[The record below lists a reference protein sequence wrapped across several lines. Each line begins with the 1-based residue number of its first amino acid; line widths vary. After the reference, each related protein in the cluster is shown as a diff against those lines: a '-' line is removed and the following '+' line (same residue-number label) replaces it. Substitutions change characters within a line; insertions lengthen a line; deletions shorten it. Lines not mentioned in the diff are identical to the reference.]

1 MNIALAMLLSI
12 IGLLIGFFSWGRYV
26 ARKAGVDPN
35 IPTPAV
41 RINDGVDYVPT
52 KPIVLLG
59 HHYASIAAAG
69 PIVGPILALIYGFVP
84 AWLWLLL
91 GVIFIGA
98 VHDFSALFVS
108 VRENGRSIAHI
119 ARKTLGNT
127 GFAFFLSFAIL
138 LIMLVNAAFLQLTAI
153 ALTSYYPI
161 SKLGLPPDQTLLKTA
176 IINGEIQGKIGGIA
190 STSVIIIT
198 LLAPIVGYLLYKKHI
213 KTYFASA
220 IALSIALSSVI
231 IGFKYPVI
239 LEPKLWMVIILIY
252 SFISSWIPV
261 WMVLQPRDFT
271 NVHFLYI
278 GLAGLVLG
286 IIGSGLVGVKIQAPA
301 FNINSE
307 SLEALG
313 FVWPFLFVT
322 IACGAVSG
330 AHSLIATGTTSKQLS
345 NEKYAHLIGYGAMLL
360 ESLLGIS
367 VLLVILGAFDFEH
380 YKELVWP
387 MENGYVKQ
395 GNAPLAFAVSVGK
408 TLNNSLGIPIAYG
421 TIFGILMLEGF
432 LITTIDTLF
441 RLMRYFFE
449 ELWTVLFV
457 RKPKILES
465 RIFNSILGILLTALL
480 AFSNGYQKIWP
491 IFGSANQLLAA
502 LTLIAVTAWFT
513 QKSIKAYF
521 AAIPAGFM
529 ILTTITSL
537 SILLK
542 RYIESRNLT
551 LTITDILL
559 LILAI
564 GVVILTFKYFF
575 KLRAELASVKEKEK
589 SPIEAKS

>member
-1 MNIALAMLLSI
+1 VNLALAMFLSV
-12 IGLLIGFFSWGRYV
+12 IGLLLGFLTWGKYV
-26 ARKAGVDPN
+26 AHKVGVNPE

-52 KPIVLLG
+52 KPLVLLG

-69 PIVGPILALIYGFVP
+69 PIVGPTLALIYGFVP
-84 AWLWLLL
+84 VWLWLLL

-161 SKLGLPPDQTLLKTA
+161 SKLGLPPDQTLLKTE
-176 IINGEIQGKIGGIA
+176 IINGEVYGKIGGIA

-198 LLAPIVGYLLYKKHI
+198 VFAPFIGYLLYKKHI
-213 KTYFASA
+213 KTYIASI
-220 IALSIALSSVI
+220 IALVIALFSVI
-231 IGFKYPVI
+231 IGFRYPVT
-239 LEPKLWMVIILIY
+239 LDPKLWMVVILIY
-252 SFISSWIPV
+252 SFVASWIPV
-261 WMVLQPRDFT
+261 WIILQPRDFI

-278 GLAGLVLG
+278 GLFSLVLG
-286 IIGSGLVGVKIQAPA
+286 IIGSGFAGVKIQMPA

-307 SLEALG
+307 SIEALG
-313 FVWPFLFVT
+313 TVWPFLFVT

-330 AHSLIATGTTSKQLS
+330 AHALIATGTTSKQLA
-345 NEKYAHLIGYGAMLL
+345 NEKHAHLIGYGAMLL
-360 ESLLGIS
+360 ESLLGLS
-367 VLLVILGAFDFEH
+367 VALAILGAVDFEH
-380 YKELVWP
+380 YKEIVWP
-387 MENGYVKQ
+387 MQGGHLRQ

-408 TLNNSLGIPIAYG
+408 TLNTGLGIPISYG

-432 LITTIDTLF
+432 LVTTIDTLF

-449 ELWTVLFV
+449 ELWNVLFV
-457 RKPKILES
+457 KKPAILNS
-465 RIFNSILGILLTALL
+465 RVFNSILGIALTALL
-480 AFSNGYQKIWP
+480 AFTNGYQKIWP

-502 LTLIAVTAWFT
+502 LTLVAVTAWFA
-513 QKSIKAYF
+513 QRSVKAYF

-529 ILTTITSL
+529 ILTTIASL

-542 RYIESRNLT
+542 RYIESKNLT

-559 LILAI
+559 LFLAI
-564 GVVILTFKYFF
+564 GVVLLTFKYFF
-575 KLRAELASVKEKEK
+575 KLRHELEREKVAEPVK
-589 SPIEAKS
+589 

>member
-1 MNIALAMLLSI
+1 
-12 IGLLIGFFSWGRYV
+12 WGRYV
-26 ARKAGVDPN
+26 ARKAGVNPE

-41 RINDGVDYVPT
+41 RINDGVDYVPA

-69 PIVGPILALIYGFVP
+69 PIVGPTLALIYGFVP
-84 AWLWLLL
+84 VWLWLLI

-119 ARKTLGNT
+119 ARKTLGNA
-127 GFAFFLSFAIL
+127 GFAFFLSFTIL
-138 LIMLVNAAFLQLTAI
+138 LIMLVNSAFLQLTAI

-161 SKLGLPPDQTLLKTA
+161 SKLGLPPDQTLLKTT
-176 IINGEIQGKIGGIA
+176 IINGEVHGKIGGIA

-198 LLAPIVGYLLYKKHI
+198 LLAPLVGYLLYRKHV
-213 KTYFASA
+213 KTYIASILA
-220 IALSIALSSVI
+220 LGIALFSVL
-231 IGFKYPVI
+231 IGFEYPI
-239 LEPKLWMVIILIY
+239 TLDPKLWMVIILFY
-252 SFISSWIPV
+252 SFFASWIPV
-261 WMVLQPRDFT
+261 WIILQPRDFT

-278 GLAGLVLG
+278 GLFSLVLG
-286 IIGSGLVGVKIQAPA
+286 IIGSGFAGVKIQAPA
-301 FNINSE
+301 FNINYE
-307 SLEALG
+307 SMEAIG
-313 FVWPFLFVT
+313 FIWPFLFVT

-330 AHSLIATGTTSKQLS
+330 AHSLIATGTTSKQIA
-345 NEKYAHLIGYGAMLL
+345 NEKHTHLIGYGAMLL
-360 ESLLGIS
+360 ESLLGLT
-367 VLLVILGAFDFEH
+367 VAFTMLGALDFEH

-387 MENGYVKQ
+387 MQDGHLKQ

-408 TLNNSLGIPIAYG
+408 VLNTGIGLPISYG

-449 ELWTVLFV
+449 ELWNVLFKK
-457 RKPKILES
+457 KPAILNS
-465 RIFNSILGILLTALL
+465 RVFNSILGIALTALL
-480 AFSNGYQKIWP
+480 AFTNGYQKIWP

-502 LTLIAVTAWFT
+502 LTLVAVTAWFAH
-513 QKSIKAYF
+513 KSIKAYF

-537 SILLK
+537 FILLK
-542 RYIESRNLT
+542 RYIESKNLT
-551 LTITDILL
+551 LVITDVLL
-559 LILAI
+559 LSLAI
-564 GVVILTFKYFF
+564 GVVVLTFKYFF
-575 KLRAELASVKEKEK
+575 KLREELTKEKIPEPVK
-589 SPIEAKS
+589 

>member
-1 MNIALAMLLSI
+1 MNIAVAMLLSI
-12 IGLLIGFFSWGRYV
+12 AGLTIGFFTWGKYV
-26 ARKAGVDPN
+26 ARKSGINPN
-35 IPTPAV
+35 LPTPAV

-52 KPIVLLG
+52 KPIILLG

-69 PIVGPILALIYGFVP
+69 PIIGPILALIYGFVP
-84 AWLWLLL
+84 AWLWLML
-91 GVIFIGA
+91 GVIFVGA

-119 ARKTLGNT
+119 AKKTLGNT
-127 GFAFFLSFAIL
+127 GFALFLSFAIL

-153 ALTSYYPI
+153 ALTSTYPI
-161 SKLGLPPDQTLLKTA
+161 SKLGLPPDQTLLKTT
-176 IINGEIQGKIGGIA
+176 IVKGELYGKIGGIA

-198 LLAPIVGYLLYKKHI
+198 IFAPLVGYLLYKKHI
-213 KTYFASA
+213 KTYIASL
-220 IALSIALSSVI
+220 IALSIVLISVM
-231 IGFKYPVI
+231 IGLEFPVSLNPQI
-239 LEPKLWMVIILIY
+239 WMVIILVY
-252 SFISSWIPV
+252 SFIASWIPV
-261 WMVLQPRDFT
+261 WIILQPRDFA

-278 GLAGLVLG
+278 GLAMMVLG
-286 IIGSGLVGVKIQAPA
+286 LIGSGFAGIKIQAPA
-301 FNINSE
+301 FNINLLSM
-307 SLEALG
+307 EALG
-313 FVWPFLFVT
+313 PIWPFLFVT

-367 VLLVILGAFDFEH
+367 VLLVMLSAVDFEH

-387 MENGYVKQ
+387 VENGHLKQ

-408 TLNNSLGIPIAYG
+408 TLNNGLGIPIYFG

-449 ELWTVLFV
+449 ELWNVLFV
-457 RKPKILES
+457 KKPAILES
-465 RIFNSILGILLTALL
+465 RMFNAILGIILTAILS
-480 AFSNGYQKIWP
+480 FTNGYQKIWP

-502 LTLIAVTAWFT
+502 LTLVAVTAWFA

-529 ILTTITSL
+529 ILTTMASL

-559 LILAI
+559 LTLAS
-564 GVVILTFKYFF
+564 GVIVLTFKYFF
-575 KLRAELASVKEKEK
+575 KLRAELSKQKIVE
-589 SPIEAKS
+589 PIK

>member
-1 MNIALAMLLSI
+1 MNIAVAMLLSI
-12 IGLLIGFFSWGRYV
+12 AGLTIGFFTWGKYV
-26 ARKAGVDPN
+26 ARKSGVNPN
-35 IPTPAV
+35 LPTPAV

-69 PIVGPILALIYGFVP
+69 PIIGPILALIYGFVP
-84 AWLWLLL
+84 AWLWLML
-91 GVIFIGA
+91 GVIFVGA

-119 ARKTLGNT
+119 AKKTLGNT
-127 GFAFFLSFAIL
+127 GFALFLSFAIL

-153 ALTSYYPI
+153 ALTSTYPI
-161 SKLGLPPDQTLLKTA
+161 SKLGLPPDQTLLKTT
-176 IINGEIQGKIGGIA
+176 IVKGELYGKIGGIA

-198 LLAPIVGYLLYKKHI
+198 IFAPLVGYLLYKKHI
-213 KTYFASA
+213 KTYIASL
-220 IALSIALSSVI
+220 IALSIVLISVM
-231 IGFKYPVI
+231 IGLEFPVSLNPQI
-239 LEPKLWMVIILIY
+239 WMVIILVY
-252 SFISSWIPV
+252 SFIASWIPV
-261 WMVLQPRDFT
+261 WIILQPRDFA

-278 GLAGLVLG
+278 GLAMMVLG
-286 IIGSGLVGVKIQAPA
+286 LIGSGFAGIKIQAPA
-301 FNINSE
+301 FNINLLSM
-307 SLEALG
+307 EALG
-313 FVWPFLFVT
+313 PIWPFLFVT

-367 VLLVILGAFDFEH
+367 VLLVMLSAVDFEH

-387 MENGYVKQ
+387 VENGHLKQ

-408 TLNNSLGIPIAYG
+408 TLNNGLGIPIYFG

-449 ELWTVLFV
+449 ELWNVLFV
-457 RKPKILES
+457 KKPAILES
-465 RIFNSILGILLTALL
+465 RMFNAILGIILTAILS
-480 AFSNGYQKIWP
+480 FTNGYQKIWP

-502 LTLIAVTAWFT
+502 LALVAVTAWFA

-529 ILTTITSL
+529 ILTTMASL

-559 LILAI
+559 LSLAS
-564 GVVILTFKYFF
+564 GVIVLTFKYFF
-575 KLRAELASVKEKEK
+575 KLRAELSKQKIVE
-589 SPIEAKS
+589 PIK

>member
-1 MNIALAMLLSI
+1 MNIAVAMLLSI
-12 IGLLIGFFSWGRYV
+12 AGLTIGFFTWGKYV
-26 ARKAGVDPN
+26 ARKSGVNPN
-35 IPTPAV
+35 LPTPAV

-69 PIVGPILALIYGFVP
+69 PIIGPILALIYGFVP
-84 AWLWLLL
+84 AWLWLML
-91 GVIFIGA
+91 GVIFVGA

-119 ARKTLGNT
+119 AKKTLGNT
-127 GFAFFLSFAIL
+127 GFALFLSFAIL

-153 ALTSYYPI
+153 ALTSTYPI
-161 SKLGLPPDQTLLKTA
+161 SKLGLPPDQTLLKTT
-176 IINGEIQGKIGGIA
+176 IVKGELYGKIGGIA

-198 LLAPIVGYLLYKKHI
+198 IFAPLVGYLLYKKHI
-213 KTYFASA
+213 KTYIASL
-220 IALSIALSSVI
+220 IALSIVLISVM
-231 IGFKYPVI
+231 IGLEFPVSLNPQI
-239 LEPKLWMVIILIY
+239 WMVIILVY
-252 SFISSWIPV
+252 SFIASWIPV
-261 WMVLQPRDFT
+261 WIVLQPRDFT

-278 GLAGLVLG
+278 GLAMMVLG
-286 IIGSGLVGVKIQAPA
+286 LIGSGFAGIKIQAPA
-301 FNINSE
+301 FNINSL
-307 SLEALG
+307 SMEALG
-313 FVWPFLFVT
+313 PIWPFLFVT

-367 VLLVILGAFDFEH
+367 VLLVMLSAVDFEH

-387 MENGYVKQ
+387 VENGHLKQ

-408 TLNNSLGIPIAYG
+408 TLNNGLGIPIYFG

-449 ELWTVLFV
+449 ELWNVLFV
-457 RKPKILES
+457 KKPAFLES
-465 RIFNSILGILLTALL
+465 RMFNALLGIILTAILS
-480 AFSNGYQKIWP
+480 FTNGYQKIWP

-502 LTLIAVTAWFT
+502 LTLVAVTAWFA

-529 ILTTITSL
+529 IITTMASL

-559 LILAI
+559 LSLAS
-564 GVVILTFKYFF
+564 GVIVLTFKYFF
-575 KLRAELASVKEKEK
+575 KLRAELSKQKIVE
-589 SPIEAKS
+589 PIK

>member
-1 MNIALAMLLSI
+1 MNIAVAMLLSI
-12 IGLLIGFFSWGRYV
+12 AGLTVGFFTWGKYV
-26 ARKAGVDPN
+26 ARKSGVNPN
-35 IPTPAV
+35 LPTPAV

-69 PIVGPILALIYGFVP
+69 PIIGPILALIYGFVP
-84 AWLWLLL
+84 AWLWLML
-91 GVIFIGA
+91 GVIFVGA

-119 ARKTLGNT
+119 AKKTLGNT
-127 GFAFFLSFAIL
+127 GFALFLSFAIL

-153 ALTSYYPI
+153 ALTSTYPI
-161 SKLGLPPDQTLLKTA
+161 SKLGLPPDQTLLKTTVVK
-176 IINGEIQGKIGGIA
+176 GEIYGKIGGIA

-198 LLAPIVGYLLYKKHI
+198 IFAPLVGYLLYKKHI
-213 KTYFASA
+213 KTYIASL
-220 IALSIALSSVI
+220 IALSIVLISVM
-231 IGFKYPVI
+231 IGLEFPVSLNPQI
-239 LEPKLWMVIILIY
+239 WMVIILVY
-252 SFISSWIPV
+252 SFIASWIPV
-261 WMVLQPRDFT
+261 WIVLQPRDFA

-278 GLAGLVLG
+278 GLAMMVLG
-286 IIGSGLVGVKIQAPA
+286 LIGSGFAGIKIQAPA
-301 FNINSE
+301 FNINSL
-307 SLEALG
+307 SMEALG
-313 FVWPFLFVT
+313 PIWPFLFVT

-367 VLLVILGAFDFEH
+367 VLLVMLSAVDFEH

-387 MENGYVKQ
+387 VENGHLKQ

-408 TLNNSLGIPIAYG
+408 TLNNGLGIPIYFG

-449 ELWTVLFV
+449 ELWNVLFV
-457 RKPKILES
+457 KKPAFLES
-465 RIFNSILGILLTALL
+465 RMFNALLGIILTAILS
-480 AFSNGYQKIWP
+480 FTNGYQKIWP

-502 LTLIAVTAWFT
+502 LTLVAVTAWFA

-529 ILTTITSL
+529 IITTMASL

-559 LILAI
+559 LSLAS
-564 GVVILTFKYFF
+564 GVIVLTFKYFF
-575 KLRAELASVKEKEK
+575 KLRAELSKQKIVE
-589 SPIEAKS
+589 PIK

>member
-1 MNIALAMLLSI
+1 MNIAVAMLLSI
-12 IGLLIGFFSWGRYV
+12 AGLTIGFFTWGKYV
-26 ARKAGVDPN
+26 ARKSGVNPN
-35 IPTPAV
+35 LPTPAV

-52 KPIVLLG
+52 KPIILLG

-69 PIVGPILALIYGFVP
+69 PIIGPILALIYGFVP

-91 GVIFIGA
+91 GVIFVGA

-119 ARKTLGNT
+119 AKKTLGNT
-127 GFAFFLSFAIL
+127 GFALFLSFAIL

-153 ALTSYYPI
+153 ALTSTYPI
-161 SKLGLPPDQTLLKTA
+161 SKLGLPPDQTLLKTT
-176 IINGEIQGKIGGIA
+176 IVKGELYGKIGGIA

-198 LLAPIVGYLLYKKHI
+198 IFAPLVGYLLYKKHI
-213 KTYFASA
+213 KTYIASL
-220 IALSIALSSVI
+220 IALSIVLISVM
-231 IGFKYPVI
+231 IGLEFPVSLNPQI
-239 LEPKLWMVIILIY
+239 WMVIILVY
-252 SFISSWIPV
+252 SFIASWIPV
-261 WMVLQPRDFT
+261 WIILQPRDFT

-278 GLAGLVLG
+278 GLAMMVLG
-286 IIGSGLVGVKIQAPA
+286 LIGSGFAGIKIQAPA
-301 FNINSE
+301 FNINSL
-307 SLEALG
+307 SMEALG
-313 FVWPFLFVT
+313 PIYPFLFVT

-367 VLLVILGAFDFEH
+367 VLLVMLSAVDFEH

-387 MENGYVKQ
+387 VENGHLKQ
-395 GNAPLAFAVSVGK
+395 GKAPLAFAVSVGK
-408 TLNNSLGIPIAYG
+408 TLNNGLGIPIYFG

-449 ELWTVLFV
+449 ELWNVLFV
-457 RKPKILES
+457 KKPAILES
-465 RIFNSILGILLTALL
+465 RMFNAILGIILTAILS
-480 AFSNGYQKIWP
+480 FTNGYEKIWP

-502 LTLIAVTAWFT
+502 LTLVAVTAWFA

-529 ILTTITSL
+529 IITTMASL

-559 LILAI
+559 LSLAS
-564 GVVILTFKYFF
+564 GVIVLTFKYFF
-575 KLRAELASVKEKEK
+575 KLRAELSKQKIVE
-589 SPIEAKS
+589 PIK

>member
-1 MNIALAMLLSI
+1 MNIAVAMLLSI
-12 IGLLIGFFSWGRYV
+12 AGLTIGFFTWGKYV
-26 ARKAGVDPN
+26 ARKSGVNPN
-35 IPTPAV
+35 LPTPAV
-41 RINDGVDYVPT
+41 RINDGVDYVPA

-69 PIVGPILALIYGFVP
+69 PIIGPILALIYGFVP
-84 AWLWLLL
+84 AWLWLML
-91 GVIFIGA
+91 GVIFVGA

-119 ARKTLGNT
+119 AKKTLGNT
-127 GFAFFLSFAIL
+127 GFALFLSFAIL

-153 ALTSYYPI
+153 ALTSTYPI
-161 SKLGLPPDQTLLKTA
+161 SKLGLPPDQTLLKTT
-176 IINGEIQGKIGGIA
+176 IVKGEIYGKIGGIA

-198 LLAPIVGYLLYKKHI
+198 IFAPLVGYLLYKKHI
-213 KTYFASA
+213 KTYIASL
-220 IALSIALSSVI
+220 IALSIVLISVM
-231 IGFKYPVI
+231 IGLEFPVSLNPQI
-239 LEPKLWMVIILIY
+239 WMVIILVY
-252 SFISSWIPV
+252 SFIASWIPV
-261 WMVLQPRDFT
+261 WIILQPRDFA

-278 GLAGLVLG
+278 GLAMMVLG
-286 IIGSGLVGVKIQAPA
+286 LIGSGFAGIKIQAPA
-301 FNINSE
+301 FNINSL
-307 SLEALG
+307 SMEALG
-313 FVWPFLFVT
+313 PIWPFLFVT

-367 VLLVILGAFDFEH
+367 VLLVMLSAVDFEH

-387 MENGYVKQ
+387 VENGHLKQ

-408 TLNNSLGIPIAYG
+408 TLNNGLGIPIYFG

-449 ELWTVLFV
+449 ELWNVLFV
-457 RKPKILES
+457 KKPAFLGS
-465 RIFNSILGILLTALL
+465 RMFNALLGIILTAILS
-480 AFSNGYQKIWP
+480 FTNGYQKIWP

-502 LTLIAVTAWFT
+502 LTLVAVTAWFA

-529 ILTTITSL
+529 IITTMASL

-559 LILAI
+559 LSLAS
-564 GVVILTFKYFF
+564 GVIVLTFKYFF
-575 KLRAELASVKEKEK
+575 KLRAELSKQKIVE
-589 SPIEAKS
+589 PIK

>member
-1 MNIALAMLLSI
+1 MNIAVAMLLSI
-12 IGLLIGFFSWGRYV
+12 AGLTIGFFTWGKYV
-26 ARKAGVDPN
+26 ARKSGVNPN
-35 IPTPAV
+35 LPTPAV

-69 PIVGPILALIYGFVP
+69 PIIGPILALIYGFVP
-84 AWLWLLL
+84 AWLWLML
-91 GVIFIGA
+91 GVIFVGA

-119 ARKTLGNT
+119 AKKTLGNT
-127 GFAFFLSFAIL
+127 GFALFLSFAIL

-153 ALTSYYPI
+153 ALTSTYPI
-161 SKLGLPPDQTLLKTA
+161 SKLGLPPDQTLLKTT
-176 IINGEIQGKIGGIA
+176 IVKGEIYGKIGGIA

-198 LLAPIVGYLLYKKHI
+198 IFAPLVGYLLYKKHI
-213 KTYFASA
+213 KTYIASL
-220 IALSIALSSVI
+220 ISLSIVLISVM
-231 IGFKYPVI
+231 IGLEFPVSLNPQI
-239 LEPKLWMVIILIY
+239 WMVIILVY
-252 SFISSWIPV
+252 SFIASWIPV
-261 WMVLQPRDFT
+261 WIILQPRDFT

-278 GLAGLVLG
+278 GLAMMVLG
-286 IIGSGLVGVKIQAPA
+286 LIGSGFAGIKIQAPA
-301 FNINSE
+301 FNINSL
-307 SLEALG
+307 SMEALG
-313 FVWPFLFVT
+313 PIWPFLFVT

-367 VLLVILGAFDFEH
+367 VLLVMLSAVDFEH

-387 MENGYVKQ
+387 VENGHLKQ

-408 TLNNSLGIPIAYG
+408 TLNNGLGIPIYFG

-449 ELWTVLFV
+449 ELWNVLFV
-457 RKPKILES
+457 KKPAFLES
-465 RIFNSILGILLTALL
+465 RMFNALLGIILTAILS
-480 AFSNGYQKIWP
+480 FTNGYQKIWP

-502 LTLIAVTAWFT
+502 LTLVAVTAWFA

-529 ILTTITSL
+529 IITTMASL

-559 LILAI
+559 LSLAS
-564 GVVILTFKYFF
+564 GVIVLTFKYFF
-575 KLRAELASVKEKEK
+575 KLRAELSKQKIVE
-589 SPIEAKS
+589 PIK

>member
-1 MNIALAMLLSI
+1 MNLALAMLISI
-12 IGLLIGFFSWGRYV
+12 AGLLIGFFTWGRYV
-26 ARKAGVDPN
+26 ARKAGVNPE

-41 RINDGVDYVPT
+41 RINDGVDYIPT
-52 KPIVLLG
+52 KPLVLLG

-69 PIVGPILALIYGFVP
+69 PIVGPTLALIYGFVP

-127 GFAFFLSFAIL
+127 GFAFFLSFSIL
-138 LIMLVNAAFLQLTAI
+138 LIMLVNAAFLHLTAI

-161 SKLGLPPDQTLLKTA
+161 SRLGLTPEQTLLKTE
-176 IINGEIQGKIGGIA
+176 IINGEIYGKIGGIA

-198 LLAPIVGYLLYKKHI
+198 ALAPFVGYLLYKKRI
-213 KTYFASA
+213 KTAIASM
-220 IALSIALSSVI
+220 IALSIVIISVI
-231 IGFKYPVI
+231 IGLEYPVT
-239 LEPKLWMVIILIY
+239 LNPKIWMVVILIY
-252 SFISSWIPV
+252 SFIASWIPV
-261 WMVLQPRDFT
+261 WLILQPRDFT
-271 NVHFLYI
+271 NVHFLYF
-278 GLAGLVLG
+278 GLAGMFLG
-286 IIGSGLVGVKIQAPA
+286 IIGSGFSGVKIQAPA

-307 SLEALG
+307 SMEALG
-313 FVWPFLFVT
+313 LVWPFLFVT

-330 AHSLIATGTTSKQLS
+330 AHALIATGTTSKQLS

-360 ESLLGIS
+360 ESLLGMS
-367 VLLVILGAFDFEH
+367 VLFTILGAVDFQH

-387 MENGYVKQ
+387 MENGHLKQ

-408 TLNNSLGIPIAYG
+408 TLNNGLGIPIAYG

-449 ELWTVLFV
+449 ELWTVLFTS
-457 RKPKILES
+457 KPKILES
-465 RIFNSILGILLTALL
+465 RIFNSLLGILLTAVL
-480 AFSNGYQKIWP
+480 AFTNGYQKIWP

-502 LTLIAVTAWFT
+502 LTLVAVSAWFA
-513 QKSIKAYF
+513 QKSIKAHF
-521 AAIPAGFM
+521 ATIPAVFM

-551 LTITDILL
+551 LTITDLVLL
-559 LILAI
+559 LLAF

-575 KLRAELASVKEKEK
+575 NLRSELVKEKISEPVPK
-589 SPIEAKS
+589 

>member
-1 MNIALAMLLSI
+1 VNLALAMFLSV
-12 IGLLIGFFSWGRYV
+12 IGLLLGFLTWGKYV
-26 ARKAGVDPN
+26 AHKVGVNPE

-52 KPIVLLG
+52 KPLVLLG

-69 PIVGPILALIYGFVP
+69 PIVGPTLALIYGFVP
-84 AWLWLLL
+84 VWLWLLL

-161 SKLGLPPDQTLLKTA
+161 SKLGLPPDQTLLKTE
-176 IINGEIQGKIGGIA
+176 IINGEVYGKIGGIA

-198 LLAPIVGYLLYKKHI
+198 VFAPFIGYLLYKKHI
-213 KTYFASA
+213 KTYIASI
-220 IALSIALSSVI
+220 IALVIALFSVI
-231 IGFKYPVI
+231 IGFRYPVT
-239 LEPKLWMVIILIY
+239 LDPKLWMVVILIY
-252 SFISSWIPV
+252 SFVASWIPV
-261 WMVLQPRDFT
+261 WIILQPRDFI

-278 GLAGLVLG
+278 GLFSLVLG
-286 IIGSGLVGVKIQAPA
+286 IIGSGFAGVKIQMPA

-307 SLEALG
+307 SIEALG
-313 FVWPFLFVT
+313 TVWPFLFVT

-330 AHSLIATGTTSKQLS
+330 AHALIATGTTSKQLA
-345 NEKYAHLIGYGAMLL
+345 NEKHAHLIGYGAMLL
-360 ESLLGIS
+360 ESLLGLS
-367 VLLVILGAFDFEH
+367 VALAILGAVDFEH
-380 YKELVWP
+380 YKEIVWP
-387 MENGYVKQ
+387 MQGGHLRQ

-408 TLNNSLGIPIAYG
+408 TLNTGLGIPISYG

-449 ELWTVLFV
+449 ELWNVLFV
-457 RKPKILES
+457 KKPAILNS
-465 RIFNSILGILLTALL
+465 RVFNSILGIALTALL
-480 AFSNGYQKIWP
+480 AFTNGYQKIWP

-502 LTLIAVTAWFT
+502 LTLVAVTAWFA
-513 QKSIKAYF
+513 QRSVKAYF

-529 ILTTITSL
+529 ILTTIASL

-542 RYIESRNLT
+542 RYIESKNLT

-559 LILAI
+559 LFLAI
-564 GVVILTFKYFF
+564 GVVLLTFKYFF
-575 KLRAELASVKEKEK
+575 KLRHELEREKVAEPVK
-589 SPIEAKS
+589 

>member
-1 MNIALAMLLSI
+1 MNIAVAMLLSI
-12 IGLLIGFFSWGRYV
+12 AGLTIGFFTWGKYV
-26 ARKAGVDPN
+26 ARRSGVNPN
-35 IPTPAV
+35 LPTPAV
-41 RINDGVDYVPT
+41 RINDGVDYVPA

-69 PIVGPILALIYGFVP
+69 PIIGPTLALIYGFIP
-84 AWLWLLL
+84 AWLWLLF

-119 ARKTLGNT
+119 AKKTLGNT
-127 GFAFFLSFAIL
+127 GFALFLSFAIL

-153 ALTSYYPI
+153 ALTSTYPI
-161 SKLGLPPDQTLLKTA
+161 SKLGLPPDQTLLKTT
-176 IINGEIQGKIGGIA
+176 IVKGEIYGKIGGIA

-198 LLAPIVGYLLYKKHI
+198 IFAPLVGYLLYKKHI
-213 KTYFASA
+213 KTYIASL
-220 IALSIALSSVI
+220 IALSIVLISVI
-231 IGFKYPVI
+231 IGLKFPVSLNPQI
-239 LEPKLWMVIILIY
+239 WMVIILIY
-252 SFISSWIPV
+252 SFIASWIPV
-261 WMVLQPRDFT
+261 WVILQPRDFT

-278 GLAGLVLG
+278 GLATMVLG
-286 IIGSGLVGVKIQAPA
+286 IIGSGLAGIKIQAPT
-301 FNINSE
+301 FNID
-307 SLEALG
+307 SLSMEALG
-313 FVWPFLFVT
+313 PIWPFLFVT

-330 AHSLIATGTTSKQLS
+330 AHSLIATGTTSKQIS
-345 NEKYAHLIGYGAMLL
+345 NEKYTHLIGYGAMLL
-360 ESLLGIS
+360 ESLLGMS
-367 VLLVILGAFDFEH
+367 VLLVILSAVDFEH

-387 MENGYVKQ
+387 IENGHLKQ

-408 TLNNSLGIPIAYG
+408 TLNNGLGIPIFFG

-449 ELWTVLFV
+449 ELWNVLFV
-457 RKPKILES
+457 KKPAILES
-465 RIFNSILGILLTALL
+465 RMFNALL
-480 AFSNGYQKIWP
+480 AIILTAILSFTNGYQKIWP

-502 LTLIAVTAWFT
+502 LTLVAVTAWFA

-529 ILTTITSL
+529 IITTMASL

-542 RYIESRNLT
+542 KYIESKNLT

-559 LILAI
+559 LSLAS
-564 GVVILTFKYFF
+564 GVIVLTFKYFF
-575 KLRAELASVKEKEK
+575 KLRAELSKQKFVEQMK
-589 SPIEAKS
+589 

>member
-1 MNIALAMLLSI
+1 MNIAVAMLLSI
-12 IGLLIGFFSWGRYV
+12 AGLTIGFFTWGKYV
-26 ARKAGVDPN
+26 ARKSGINPN
-35 IPTPAV
+35 LPTPAV
-41 RINDGVDYVPT
+41 RINDGVDYVPA

-69 PIVGPILALIYGFVP
+69 PIIGPILALIYGFVP
-84 AWLWLLL
+84 AWLWLML

-119 ARKTLGNT
+119 AKKTLGNT
-127 GFAFFLSFAIL
+127 GFALFLSFAIL

-153 ALTSYYPI
+153 ALTSTYPI
-161 SKLGLPPDQTLLKTA
+161 SKLGLPPDQTLLKTT
-176 IINGEIQGKIGGIA
+176 IVKGEIYGKIGGIA

-198 LLAPIVGYLLYKKHI
+198 IFAPLVGYLLYKKHI
-213 KTYFASA
+213 KTYIASL
-220 IALSIALSSVI
+220 IALSIVLISVM
-231 IGFKYPVI
+231 IGLEFPVSLNPQI
-239 LEPKLWMVIILIY
+239 WMVIILVY
-252 SFISSWIPV
+252 SFIASWIPV
-261 WMVLQPRDFT
+261 WIILQPRDFA

-278 GLAGLVLG
+278 GLAMMVVGL
-286 IIGSGLVGVKIQAPA
+286 IGSGFAGIKIQAPA
-301 FNINSE
+301 FNINSL
-307 SLEALG
+307 SMEALG
-313 FVWPFLFVT
+313 PIWPFLFVT

-367 VLLVILGAFDFEH
+367 VLLVMLSAVDFEH

-387 MENGYVKQ
+387 VENGHLKQ

-408 TLNNSLGIPIAYG
+408 TLNNGLGIPIYFG

-449 ELWTVLFV
+449 ELWNVLFV
-457 RKPKILES
+457 KKPAFLGS
-465 RIFNSILGILLTALL
+465 RMFNALLGIILTAILS
-480 AFSNGYQKIWP
+480 FTNGYQKIWP

-502 LTLIAVTAWFT
+502 LTLVAVTAWFA

-529 ILTTITSL
+529 IITTMASL

-559 LILAI
+559 LSLAS
-564 GVVILTFKYFF
+564 GVIVLTFKYFF
-575 KLRAELASVKEKEK
+575 KLRAELSKQKIVE
-589 SPIEAKS
+589 PIK

>member
-1 MNIALAMLLSI
+1 MNIAVAMLLSI
-12 IGLLIGFFSWGRYV
+12 AGLTIGFFTWGKYV
-26 ARKAGVDPN
+26 ARKSGVNPN
-35 IPTPAV
+35 LPTPAV

-69 PIVGPILALIYGFVP
+69 PIIGPILALIYGFVP
-84 AWLWLLL
+84 AWLWLML
-91 GVIFIGA
+91 GVIFVGA

-119 ARKTLGNT
+119 AKKTLGNT
-127 GFAFFLSFAIL
+127 GFALFLSFAIL

-153 ALTSYYPI
+153 ALTSTYPI
-161 SKLGLPPDQTLLKTA
+161 SKLGLPPDQTLLKTT
-176 IINGEIQGKIGGIA
+176 IVKGEIYGKIGGIA

-198 LLAPIVGYLLYKKHI
+198 IFAPLVGYLLYKKHI
-213 KTYFASA
+213 KTYIASL
-220 IALSIALSSVI
+220 ISLSIVLISVM
-231 IGFKYPVI
+231 IGLEFPVSLNPQI
-239 LEPKLWMVIILIY
+239 WMVIILVY
-252 SFISSWIPV
+252 SFIASWIPV
-261 WMVLQPRDFT
+261 WIILQPRDFA

-278 GLAGLVLG
+278 GLAMMVLG
-286 IIGSGLVGVKIQAPA
+286 LIGSGFAGIKIQAPA
-301 FNINSE
+301 FNINSL
-307 SLEALG
+307 SMEALG
-313 FVWPFLFVT
+313 PIWPFLFVT

-367 VLLVILGAFDFEH
+367 VLLVMLSAVDFEH

-387 MENGYVKQ
+387 VENGHLKQ

-408 TLNNSLGIPIAYG
+408 TLNNGLGIPIYFG

-449 ELWTVLFV
+449 ELWNVLFV
-457 RKPKILES
+457 KKPAFLES
-465 RIFNSILGILLTALL
+465 RMFNVLLGIILTAILS
-480 AFSNGYQKIWP
+480 FTNGYQKIWP

-502 LTLIAVTAWFT
+502 LTLVAVTAWFA

-529 ILTTITSL
+529 IITTMASL

-559 LILAI
+559 LSLAS
-564 GVVILTFKYFF
+564 GVIVLTFKYFF
-575 KLRAELASVKEKEK
+575 KLRAELSKQKIVE
-589 SPIEAKS
+589 PIK

>member
-1 MNIALAMLLSI
+1 MNIVIAMLLSI
-12 IGLLIGFFSWGRYV
+12 IGLIVGFLTWGKYV
-26 ARKAGVDPN
+26 ARKSGVDPN

-69 PIVGPILALIYGFVP
+69 PIIGPTLALIYGFIP
-84 AWLWLLL
+84 TWLWLLL

-127 GFAFFLSFAIL
+127 GFALFLSFAIL

-153 ALTSYYPI
+153 ALTSVYPI
-161 SKLGLPPDQTLLKTA
+161 SKLGLAPDQTLLKTT
-176 IINGEIQGKIGGIA
+176 IVKGELHGKIGGIA

-198 LLAPIVGYLLYKKHI
+198 AFAPLVGYLLYKKHI
-213 KTYFASA
+213 KTYIASI
-220 IALSIALSSVI
+220 IAMVIVVFSVI
-231 IGFKYPVI
+231 IGLKFPVS
-239 LEPKLWMVIILIY
+239 LNPQVWMVIILIY
-252 SFISSWIPV
+252 SFIASWIPV
-261 WMVLQPRDFT
+261 WIILQPRDFT

-278 GLAGLVLG
+278 GLAMMILG
-286 IIGSGLVGVKIQAPA
+286 IIGSGFAGVKIQAPA
-301 FNINSE
+301 FNINSL
-307 SLEALG
+307 SMEALG
-313 FVWPFLFVT
+313 PIWPFLFVT

-330 AHSLIATGTTSKQLS
+330 AHSLIATGTTSKQIS
-345 NEKYAHLIGYGAMLL
+345 NEKYTHLIGYGAMLL
-360 ESLLGIS
+360 ESLLGMS
-367 VLLVILGAFDFEH
+367 VLLVILSAVDFEH

-387 MENGYVKQ
+387 IENGHLKQ

-408 TLNNSLGIPIAYG
+408 TLNNGLGIPIYFG

-449 ELWTVLFV
+449 ELWNVLFV
-457 RKPKILES
+457 KKPVILES
-465 RIFNSILGILLTALL
+465 RIFNAILGIILTAILS
-480 AFSNGYQKIWP
+480 FTNGYQKIWP

-502 LTLIAVTAWFT
+502 LTLVAVTAWFA

-529 ILTTITSL
+529 IITTMASL

-559 LILAI
+559 LSLAS
-564 GVVILTFKYFF
+564 GVIVLTFRYFF
-575 KLRAELASVKEKEK
+575 KLRAELSKQKIVE
-589 SPIEAKS
+589 PIK

>member
-1 MNIALAMLLSI
+1 MNIAVAMLLSI
-12 IGLLIGFFSWGRYV
+12 VGLTIGFFTWGKYV
-26 ARKAGVDPN
+26 ARKSGINPN
-35 IPTPAV
+35 LPTPAV

-69 PIVGPILALIYGFVP
+69 PIIGPILALIYGFVP
-84 AWLWLLL
+84 AWLWLML
-91 GVIFIGA
+91 GVIFVGA

-119 ARKTLGNT
+119 AKKTLGNT
-127 GFAFFLSFAIL
+127 GFALFLSFAIL

-153 ALTSYYPI
+153 ALTSTYPI
-161 SKLGLPPDQTLLKTA
+161 SKLGLPPDQTLLKTT
-176 IINGEIQGKIGGIA
+176 IVKGELYGKIGGIA
-190 STSVIIIT
+190 STSVVIIT
-198 LLAPIVGYLLYKKHI
+198 IFAPLVGYLLYKKHI
-213 KTYFASA
+213 KTYIASL
-220 IALSIALSSVI
+220 IALSIVLISVM
-231 IGFKYPVI
+231 IGLKFPVSLNPQI
-239 LEPKLWMVIILIY
+239 WMVIILVY
-252 SFISSWIPV
+252 SFIASWIPV
-261 WMVLQPRDFT
+261 WIILQPRDFA

-278 GLAGLVLG
+278 GLAMMVL
-286 IIGSGLVGVKIQAPA
+286 GLVGSGFAGIKIQAPA
-301 FNINSE
+301 FNINSL
-307 SLEALG
+307 SMEALG
-313 FVWPFLFVT
+313 PIWPFIFVT

-367 VLLVILGAFDFEH
+367 VLLVMLSAVDFEH

-387 MENGYVKQ
+387 VENGHLKQ

-408 TLNNSLGIPIAYG
+408 TLNNGLGIPIYFG

-449 ELWTVLFV
+449 ELWNVLFV
-457 RKPKILES
+457 KKPAFLES
-465 RIFNSILGILLTALL
+465 RMFNVLLGIILTAILS
-480 AFSNGYQKIWP
+480 FTNGYQKIWP

-502 LTLIAVTAWFT
+502 LTLVAVTAWFA

-529 ILTTITSL
+529 IITTMASL

-559 LILAI
+559 LSLAS
-564 GVVILTFKYFF
+564 GVIVLTFKYFF
-575 KLRAELASVKEKEK
+575 KLRAELSKQKIVE
-589 SPIEAKS
+589 PIK

>member
-1 MNIALAMLLSI
+1 MNIAVAMLLSI
-12 IGLLIGFFSWGRYV
+12 AGLTIGFFTWGKYV
-26 ARKAGVDPN
+26 ARKSGVNPN
-35 IPTPAV
+35 LPTPAV

-52 KPIVLLG
+52 KPIILLG

-69 PIVGPILALIYGFVP
+69 PIIGPILALIYGFVP
-84 AWLWLLL
+84 AWLWLML
-91 GVIFIGA
+91 GVIFVGA

-119 ARKTLGNT
+119 AKKTLGNT
-127 GFAFFLSFAIL
+127 GFALFLSFAIL

-153 ALTSYYPI
+153 ALTSTYPI
-161 SKLGLPPDQTLLKTA
+161 SKLGLPPDQTLLKTT
-176 IINGEIQGKIGGIA
+176 IVKGELYGKIGGIA

-198 LLAPIVGYLLYKKHI
+198 IFAPLVGYLLYKKHI
-213 KTYFASA
+213 KTYIASL
-220 IALSIALSSVI
+220 IALSIVLISVM
-231 IGFKYPVI
+231 IGLEFPVSLNPQI
-239 LEPKLWMVIILIY
+239 WMVIILVY
-252 SFISSWIPV
+252 SFIASWIPV
-261 WMVLQPRDFT
+261 WIILQPRDFT

-278 GLAGLVLG
+278 GLAMMVLG
-286 IIGSGLVGVKIQAPA
+286 LIGSGFAGIKIQAPA
-301 FNINSE
+301 FNINSL
-307 SLEALG
+307 SMEALG
-313 FVWPFLFVT
+313 PIWPFLFVT

-367 VLLVILGAFDFEH
+367 VLLVMLSAVDFEH

-387 MENGYVKQ
+387 VENGHLKQ

-408 TLNNSLGIPIAYG
+408 TLNNGLGIPIYFG

-449 ELWTVLFV
+449 ELWNVLFV
-457 RKPKILES
+457 KKPAFLES
-465 RIFNSILGILLTALL
+465 RMFNAILGIILTAILS
-480 AFSNGYQKIWP
+480 FTNGYQKIWP

-502 LTLIAVTAWFT
+502 LALVAVTAWFA

-529 ILTTITSL
+529 ILTTMGFAF
-537 SILLK
+537 
-542 RYIESRNLT
+542 NP
-551 LTITDILL
+551 
-559 LILAI
+559 A
-564 GVVILTFKYFF
+564 
-575 KLRAELASVKEKEK
+575 
-589 SPIEAKS
+589 

>member
-1 MNIALAMLLSI
+1 MNIAVAMLLSI
-12 IGLLIGFFSWGRYV
+12 AGLTIGFFTWGKYV
-26 ARKAGVDPN
+26 ARKSGINPN
-35 IPTPAV
+35 LPTPAV

-52 KPIVLLG
+52 KPIILLG

-69 PIVGPILALIYGFVP
+69 PIIGPILALIYGFVP
-84 AWLWLLL
+84 AWLWLML
-91 GVIFIGA
+91 GVIFVGA

-119 ARKTLGNT
+119 AKKTLGNT
-127 GFAFFLSFAIL
+127 GFALFLSFAIL

-153 ALTSYYPI
+153 ALTSTYPI
-161 SKLGLPPDQTLLKTA
+161 SKLGLPPDQTLLKTT
-176 IINGEIQGKIGGIA
+176 IVKGEIYGKIGGIA

-198 LLAPIVGYLLYKKHI
+198 IFAPLVGYLLYKKHI
-213 KTYFASA
+213 KTYIASL
-220 IALSIALSSVI
+220 IALSIVLISVM
-231 IGFKYPVI
+231 IGLKFPVSLNPQI
-239 LEPKLWMVIILIY
+239 WMVIILVY
-252 SFISSWIPV
+252 SFIASWIPV
-261 WMVLQPRDFT
+261 WIILQPRDFT

-278 GLAGLVLG
+278 GLAMMILGL
-286 IIGSGLVGVKIQAPA
+286 IGSGFAGIKIQAPA
-301 FNINSE
+301 FNINSL
-307 SLEALG
+307 SMEALG
-313 FVWPFLFVT
+313 PIWPFLFVT

-367 VLLVILGAFDFEH
+367 VLLVMLSAVDFEH

-387 MENGYVKQ
+387 VENGHLKQ

-408 TLNNSLGIPIAYG
+408 TLNNGLGIPIYFG

-449 ELWTVLFV
+449 ELWNVLFV
-457 RKPKILES
+457 KKPAILES
-465 RIFNSILGILLTALL
+465 RMFNAILGIILTAILS
-480 AFSNGYQKIWP
+480 FTNGYEKIWP

-502 LTLIAVTAWFT
+502 LTLVAVTAWFA

-529 ILTTITSL
+529 IITTMASL

-559 LILAI
+559 LSLAS
-564 GVVILTFKYFF
+564 GVIVLTFKYFF
-575 KLRAELASVKEKEK
+575 KLRAELSKQKIVE
-589 SPIEAKS
+589 PIK

>member
-1 MNIALAMLLSI
+1 MNLALAMFLSV
-12 IGLLIGFFSWGRYV
+12 IGLLLGFLTWGKYV
-26 ARKAGVDPN
+26 AHKVGVNPE

-52 KPIVLLG
+52 KPLVLLG

-69 PIVGPILALIYGFVP
+69 PIVGPTLALIYGFVP
-84 AWLWLLL
+84 VWLWLLL

-161 SKLGLPPDQTLLKTA
+161 SKLGLPPDQTLLKTE
-176 IINGEIQGKIGGIA
+176 IINGEVYGKIGGIA

-198 LLAPIVGYLLYKKHI
+198 VFAPFIGYLLYKKHI
-213 KTYFASA
+213 KTYIASI
-220 IALSIALSSVI
+220 IALVIALFSVI
-231 IGFKYPVI
+231 IGFRYPVT
-239 LEPKLWMVIILIY
+239 LDPKLWMVVILIY
-252 SFISSWIPV
+252 SFVASWIPV
-261 WMVLQPRDFT
+261 WIILQPRDFI

-278 GLAGLVLG
+278 GLFSLVLG
-286 IIGSGLVGVKIQAPA
+286 IIGSGFAGVKIQMPA

-307 SLEALG
+307 SIEALG
-313 FVWPFLFVT
+313 TVWPFLFVT

-330 AHSLIATGTTSKQLS
+330 AHALIATGTTSKQLA
-345 NEKYAHLIGYGAMLL
+345 NEKHAHLIGYGAMLL
-360 ESLLGIS
+360 ESLLGLS
-367 VLLVILGAFDFEH
+367 VALAILGAVDFEH
-380 YKELVWP
+380 YKEIVWP
-387 MENGYVKQ
+387 MQGGHPRQ

-408 TLNNSLGIPIAYG
+408 TLNTGLGIPISYG

-432 LITTIDTLF
+432 LVTTIDTLF

-449 ELWTVLFV
+449 ELWNVLFV
-457 RKPKILES
+457 KKPAILNS
-465 RIFNSILGILLTALL
+465 RVFNSILGIALTALL
-480 AFSNGYQKIWP
+480 AFTNGYQKIWP

-502 LTLIAVTAWFT
+502 LTLVAVTAWFA
-513 QKSIKAYF
+513 QRSVKAYF

-529 ILTTITSL
+529 ILTTIASL

-542 RYIESRNLT
+542 RYIESKNLT

-559 LILAI
+559 LFLAI
-564 GVVILTFKYFF
+564 GVVLLTFKYFF
-575 KLRAELASVKEKEK
+575 KLRHELEREKVAEPVK
-589 SPIEAKS
+589 

>member
-1 MNIALAMLLSI
+1 MNIAVAMLLSI
-12 IGLLIGFFSWGRYV
+12 VGLTIGFFTWGKYV
-26 ARKAGVDPN
+26 ARKSGVNPN
-35 IPTPAV
+35 LPTPAV

-69 PIVGPILALIYGFVP
+69 PIIGPILALIYGFVP
-84 AWLWLLL
+84 AWLWLML
-91 GVIFIGA
+91 GVIFVGA

-119 ARKTLGNT
+119 AKKTLGNT
-127 GFAFFLSFAIL
+127 GFALFLSFAIL

-153 ALTSYYPI
+153 ALTSTYPI
-161 SKLGLPPDQTLLKTA
+161 SKLGLPPDQTLLKTT
-176 IINGEIQGKIGGIA
+176 IVKGELYGKIGGIA
-190 STSVIIIT
+190 STSVVIIT
-198 LLAPIVGYLLYKKHI
+198 IFAPLVGYLLYKKHI
-213 KTYFASA
+213 KTYIASL
-220 IALSIALSSVI
+220 IALSIVLISVM
-231 IGFKYPVI
+231 IGLKFPVS
-239 LEPKLWMVIILIY
+239 LNPQVWMVIILVY
-252 SFISSWIPV
+252 SFIASWIPV
-261 WMVLQPRDFT
+261 WIILQPRDFA

-278 GLAGLVLG
+278 GLAMMVLG
-286 IIGSGLVGVKIQAPA
+286 LIGSGFAGIKIQAPA
-301 FNINSE
+301 FNINSL
-307 SLEALG
+307 SMEALG
-313 FVWPFLFVT
+313 PIWPFLFVT

-367 VLLVILGAFDFEH
+367 VLLVMLSAVDFEH

-387 MENGYVKQ
+387 VENGHLKQ

-408 TLNNSLGIPIAYG
+408 TLNNGLGIPIYFG

-449 ELWTVLFV
+449 ELWNVLFV
-457 RKPKILES
+457 KKPAFLES
-465 RIFNSILGILLTALL
+465 RMFNVLLGIILTAILS
-480 AFSNGYQKIWP
+480 FTNGYQKIWP

-502 LTLIAVTAWFT
+502 LTLVAVTAWFA

-529 ILTTITSL
+529 IITTMASL

-559 LILAI
+559 LSLAS
-564 GVVILTFKYFF
+564 GVIILTFKYFF
-575 KLRAELASVKEKEK
+575 KLRAELSKQKIVE
-589 SPIEAKS
+589 PIK

>member
-1 MNIALAMLLSI
+1 MNIAVAMLLSI
-12 IGLLIGFFSWGRYV
+12 AGLTIGFFTWGKYV
-26 ARKAGVDPN
+26 ARKSGVNPN
-35 IPTPAV
+35 LPTPAV

-69 PIVGPILALIYGFVP
+69 PIIGPILALIYGFVP
-84 AWLWLLL
+84 AWLWLML
-91 GVIFIGA
+91 GVIFVGA

-119 ARKTLGNT
+119 AKKTLGNT
-127 GFAFFLSFAIL
+127 GFALFLSFAIL

-153 ALTSYYPI
+153 ALTSTYPI
-161 SKLGLPPDQTLLKTA
+161 SKLGLPPDQTLLKTT
-176 IINGEIQGKIGGIA
+176 IVKGEIYGKIGGIA

-198 LLAPIVGYLLYKKHI
+198 IFAPLVGYLLYKKHI
-213 KTYFASA
+213 KTYIASL
-220 IALSIALSSVI
+220 IALSIVLISVM
-231 IGFKYPVI
+231 IGLEFPVSLNPQI
-239 LEPKLWMVIILIY
+239 WMVIILVY
-252 SFISSWIPV
+252 SFIASWIPV
-261 WMVLQPRDFT
+261 WIILQPRDFT

-278 GLAGLVLG
+278 GLAMMVLG
-286 IIGSGLVGVKIQAPA
+286 LIGSGFAGIKIQAPA
-301 FNINSE
+301 FNINSL
-307 SLEALG
+307 SMEALG
-313 FVWPFLFVT
+313 PIYPFLFVT

-367 VLLVILGAFDFEH
+367 VLLVMLSAVDFEH

-387 MENGYVKQ
+387 VENGHLKQ

-408 TLNNSLGIPIAYG
+408 TLNNGLGIPIYFG

-449 ELWTVLFV
+449 ELWNVLFV
-457 RKPKILES
+457 KKPAFLES
-465 RIFNSILGILLTALL
+465 RMFNALLGIILTAILS
-480 AFSNGYQKIWP
+480 FTNGYQKIWP

-502 LTLIAVTAWFT
+502 LTLVAVTAWFA

-529 ILTTITSL
+529 IITTMASL

-559 LILAI
+559 LSLAS
-564 GVVILTFKYFF
+564 GVIVLTFKYFF
-575 KLRAELASVKEKEK
+575 KLRAELSKQKIVE
-589 SPIEAKS
+589 PIK

>member
-1 MNIALAMLLSI
+1 MNIAVAMLLSI
-12 IGLLIGFFSWGRYV
+12 AGLTIGFFTWGKYV
-26 ARKAGVDPN
+26 ARKSGVNPN
-35 IPTPAV
+35 LPTPAV

-52 KPIVLLG
+52 KPIILLG

-69 PIVGPILALIYGFVP
+69 PIIGPILALIYGFVP
-84 AWLWLLL
+84 AWLWLML
-91 GVIFIGA
+91 GVIFVGA

-119 ARKTLGNT
+119 AKKTLGNT
-127 GFAFFLSFAIL
+127 GFALFLSFAIL

-153 ALTSYYPI
+153 ALTSTYPI
-161 SKLGLPPDQTLLKTA
+161 SKLGLPPDQTLLKTT
-176 IINGEIQGKIGGIA
+176 IVKGEIYGKIGGIA

-198 LLAPIVGYLLYKKHI
+198 IFAPLVGYLLYKKHI
-213 KTYFASA
+213 KTYIASL
-220 IALSIALSSVI
+220 IALSIVLISVM
-231 IGFKYPVI
+231 IGLEFPVSLNPQI
-239 LEPKLWMVIILIY
+239 WMVIILVY
-252 SFISSWIPV
+252 SFIASWIPV
-261 WMVLQPRDFT
+261 WIILQPRDFT

-278 GLAGLVLG
+278 GLAMMVLG
-286 IIGSGLVGVKIQAPA
+286 LIGSGFAGIKIQAPA
-301 FNINSE
+301 FNINSL
-307 SLEALG
+307 SMEALG
-313 FVWPFLFVT
+313 PIWPFLFVT

-367 VLLVILGAFDFEH
+367 VLLVMLSAVDFEH

-387 MENGYVKQ
+387 VENGHLKQ

-408 TLNNSLGIPIAYG
+408 TLNNGLGIPIYFG

-449 ELWTVLFV
+449 ELWNVLFV
-457 RKPKILES
+457 KKPAFLES
-465 RIFNSILGILLTALL
+465 RMFNALLGIILTAILS
-480 AFSNGYQKIWP
+480 FTNGYQKIWP

-502 LTLIAVTAWFT
+502 LTLVAVTAWFA

-529 ILTTITSL
+529 IITTMASL

-559 LILAI
+559 LSLAS
-564 GVVILTFKYFF
+564 GVIVLTFKYFF
-575 KLRAELASVKEKEK
+575 KLRAELSKQKIVE
-589 SPIEAKS
+589 PIK

>member
-1 MNIALAMLLSI
+1 MNIAVAMLLSI
-12 IGLLIGFFSWGRYV
+12 AGLTIGFFTWGKYV
-26 ARKAGVDPN
+26 ARKSGINPN
-35 IPTPAV
+35 LPTPAV

-52 KPIVLLG
+52 KPIILLG

-69 PIVGPILALIYGFVP
+69 PIIGPILALIYGFVP
-84 AWLWLLL
+84 AWLWLML
-91 GVIFIGA
+91 GVIFVGA

-119 ARKTLGNT
+119 AKKTLGNT
-127 GFAFFLSFAIL
+127 GFALFLSFAIL

-153 ALTSYYPI
+153 ALTSTYPI
-161 SKLGLPPDQTLLKTA
+161 SKLGLPPDQTLLKTK
-176 IINGEIQGKIGGIA
+176 IVEDEIYGKIGGIA

-198 LLAPIVGYLLYKKHI
+198 IFAPLVGYLLYKKHI
-213 KTYFASA
+213 KTYIASL
-220 IALSIALSSVI
+220 IALSIVLISVM
-231 IGFKYPVI
+231 IGLEFPVSLNHRI
-239 LEPKLWMVIILIY
+239 WMVIILVY
-252 SFISSWIPV
+252 SFIASWIPV
-261 WMVLQPRDFT
+261 WIILQPRDFT

-278 GLAGLVLG
+278 GLAMMVLG
-286 IIGSGLVGVKIQAPA
+286 LIGSGFAGIKIQAPA
-301 FNINSE
+301 FNINSL
-307 SLEALG
+307 SMEALG
-313 FVWPFLFVT
+313 PIWPFLFVT

-367 VLLVILGAFDFEH
+367 VLLVMLSAVDFEH

-387 MENGYVKQ
+387 VENGHLKQ
-395 GNAPLAFAVSVGK
+395 GSAPLAFAVSVGK
-408 TLNNSLGIPIAYG
+408 TLNNGLGIPIYFG

-449 ELWTVLFV
+449 ELWNVLFV
-457 RKPKILES
+457 KKPAFLES
-465 RIFNSILGILLTALL
+465 RMFNVLLGIILTAILS
-480 AFSNGYQKIWP
+480 FTNGYQKIWP

-502 LTLIAVTAWFT
+502 LTLVAVTAWFA

-529 ILTTITSL
+529 IITTMASL

-559 LILAI
+559 LSLAS
-564 GVVILTFKYFF
+564 GVIVLTFKYFF
-575 KLRAELASVKEKEK
+575 KLRAELSKQKIVE
-589 SPIEAKS
+589 PIK

>member
-1 MNIALAMLLSI
+1 MNIAVAMLLSI
-12 IGLLIGFFSWGRYV
+12 AGLTIGFFTWGKYV
-26 ARKAGVDPN
+26 ARKSGINPN
-35 IPTPAV
+35 LPTPAV

-52 KPIVLLG
+52 KPIILLG

-69 PIVGPILALIYGFVP
+69 PIIGPILALIYGFVP
-84 AWLWLLL
+84 AWLWLML
-91 GVIFIGA
+91 GVIFVGA

-119 ARKTLGNT
+119 AKKTLGNT
-127 GFAFFLSFAIL
+127 GFALFLSFAIL

-153 ALTSYYPI
+153 ALTSTYPI
-161 SKLGLPPDQTLLKTA
+161 SKLGLPPDQTLLKTT
-176 IINGEIQGKIGGIA
+176 IVKGELYGKIGGIA

-198 LLAPIVGYLLYKKHI
+198 IFAPLVGYLLYKKHI
-213 KTYFASA
+213 KTYIASL
-220 IALSIALSSVI
+220 IALSIVLISVM
-231 IGFKYPVI
+231 IGLEFPVSLNPQI
-239 LEPKLWMVIILIY
+239 WMVIILVY
-252 SFISSWIPV
+252 SFIASWIPV
-261 WMVLQPRDFT
+261 WIILQPRDFA

-278 GLAGLVLG
+278 GLAMMVLG
-286 IIGSGLVGVKIQAPA
+286 LIGSGFAGIKIQAPA
-301 FNINSE
+301 FNINLLSM
-307 SLEALG
+307 EALG
-313 FVWPFLFVT
+313 PIWPFLFVT

-367 VLLVILGAFDFEH
+367 VLLVMLSAVDFEH

-387 MENGYVKQ
+387 VENGHLKQ

-408 TLNNSLGIPIAYG
+408 TLNNGLGIPIYFG

-449 ELWTVLFV
+449 ELWNVLFV
-457 RKPKILES
+457 KKPAILES
-465 RIFNSILGILLTALL
+465 RMFNAILGIILTAILS
-480 AFSNGYQKIWP
+480 FTNGYQKIWP

-502 LTLIAVTAWFT
+502 LALVAVTAWFA

-529 ILTTITSL
+529 ILTTMASL

-559 LILAI
+559 LTLAS
-564 GVVILTFKYFF
+564 GVIVLTFKYFF
-575 KLRAELASVKEKEK
+575 KLRAELSKQKIVE
-589 SPIEAKS
+589 PIK

>member
-1 MNIALAMLLSI
+1 MNIAVAMLLSI
-12 IGLLIGFFSWGRYV
+12 TGLTIGFFTWGKYV
-26 ARKAGVDPN
+26 ARKSGVNPN
-35 IPTPAV
+35 LPTPAV

-52 KPIVLLG
+52 KPIILLG

-69 PIVGPILALIYGFVP
+69 PIIGPILALIYGFVP
-84 AWLWLLL
+84 AWLWLML
-91 GVIFIGA
+91 GVIFVGA

-119 ARKTLGNT
+119 AKKTLGNT
-127 GFAFFLSFAIL
+127 GFALFLSFAIL

-153 ALTSYYPI
+153 ALTSTYPI
-161 SKLGLPPDQTLLKTA
+161 SKLGLPPDQTLLKTT
-176 IINGEIQGKIGGIA
+176 IVKGEIYGKIGGIA

-198 LLAPIVGYLLYKKHI
+198 IFAPLVGYLLYKKHI
-213 KTYFASA
+213 KTYIASL
-220 IALSIALSSVI
+220 IALSIVLISVM
-231 IGFKYPVI
+231 IGLEFPVSLNPQI
-239 LEPKLWMVIILIY
+239 WMVIILVY
-252 SFISSWIPV
+252 SFIASWIPV
-261 WMVLQPRDFT
+261 WIILQPRDFT

-278 GLAGLVLG
+278 GLAMMVLG
-286 IIGSGLVGVKIQAPA
+286 LIGSGFAGIKIQAPA
-301 FNINSE
+301 FNINSL
-307 SLEALG
+307 SMEALG
-313 FVWPFLFVT
+313 PIWPFLFVT

-367 VLLVILGAFDFEH
+367 VLLVMLSAFDFEH

-387 MENGYVKQ
+387 VENGHLKQ

-408 TLNNSLGIPIAYG
+408 TLNNGLGIPIYFG

-449 ELWTVLFV
+449 ELWNVLFV
-457 RKPKILES
+457 KKPAFLES
-465 RIFNSILGILLTALL
+465 RMFNALLGIILTAILS
-480 AFSNGYQKIWP
+480 FTNGYQKIWP

-502 LTLIAVTAWFT
+502 LTLVAVTAWFA

-529 ILTTITSL
+529 IITTMASL

-559 LILAI
+559 LSLAS
-564 GVVILTFKYFF
+564 GVIVLTFKYFF
-575 KLRAELASVKEKEK
+575 KLRAELSKQKIVE
-589 SPIEAKS
+589 PIK

>member
-1 MNIALAMLLSI
+1 MNIAVAMLLSI
-12 IGLLIGFFSWGRYV
+12 AGLTIGFFTWGKYV
-26 ARKAGVDPN
+26 ARKSGVNPN
-35 IPTPAV
+35 LPTPAV

-69 PIVGPILALIYGFVP
+69 PIIGPILALIYGFVP
-84 AWLWLLL
+84 AWLWLML
-91 GVIFIGA
+91 GVIFVGA

-119 ARKTLGNT
+119 AKKTLGNT
-127 GFAFFLSFAIL
+127 GFALFLSFAIL

-153 ALTSYYPI
+153 ALTSTYPI
-161 SKLGLPPDQTLLKTA
+161 SKLGLPPDQTLLKTT
-176 IINGEIQGKIGGIA
+176 IVKGEIYGKIGGIA

-198 LLAPIVGYLLYKKHI
+198 IFAPLVGYLLYKKHI
-213 KTYFASA
+213 KTYIASL
-220 IALSIALSSVI
+220 IALSIVLISVM
-231 IGFKYPVI
+231 IGLEFPVSLNPQI
-239 LEPKLWMVIILIY
+239 WMVIILVY
-252 SFISSWIPV
+252 SFIASWIPV
-261 WMVLQPRDFT
+261 WIILQPRDFT

-278 GLAGLVLG
+278 GLAMMVLG
-286 IIGSGLVGVKIQAPA
+286 LIGSGFAGIKIQAPA
-301 FNINSE
+301 FNINSL
-307 SLEALG
+307 SMEALG
-313 FVWPFLFVT
+313 PIWPFLFVT

-367 VLLVILGAFDFEH
+367 VLLVMLSAVDFEH

-387 MENGYVKQ
+387 VENGHLKQ

-408 TLNNSLGIPIAYG
+408 TLNNGLGIPIYFG

-449 ELWTVLFV
+449 ELWNVLFV
-457 RKPKILES
+457 KKPAFLES
-465 RIFNSILGILLTALL
+465 RMFNVLLGIILTAILS
-480 AFSNGYQKIWP
+480 FTNGYQKIWP

-502 LTLIAVTAWFT
+502 LTLVAVTAWFA

-529 ILTTITSL
+529 IITTMASL

-559 LILAI
+559 LSLAS
-564 GVVILTFKYFF
+564 GVIVLTFKYFF
-575 KLRAELASVKEKEK
+575 KLRAELSKQKIVE
-589 SPIEAKS
+589 PIK

>member
-1 MNIALAMLLSI
+1 MNIAVAMLLSI
-12 IGLLIGFFSWGRYV
+12 AGLTIGFFTWGKYV
-26 ARKAGVDPN
+26 ARKSGVNPN
-35 IPTPAV
+35 LPTPAV

-52 KPIVLLG
+52 KPIILLG

-69 PIVGPILALIYGFVP
+69 PIIGPILALIYGFVP
-84 AWLWLLL
+84 AWLWLML

-119 ARKTLGNT
+119 AKKTLGNT
-127 GFAFFLSFAIL
+127 GFALFLSFAIL

-153 ALTSYYPI
+153 ALTSTYPI
-161 SKLGLPPDQTLLKTA
+161 SKLGLPPDQTLLKTT
-176 IINGEIQGKIGGIA
+176 IVKGEIYGKIGGIA

-198 LLAPIVGYLLYKKHI
+198 IFAPLVGYLLYKKHI
-213 KTYFASA
+213 KTYIASL
-220 IALSIALSSVI
+220 IALCIVLISVM
-231 IGFKYPVI
+231 IGLKFPVSLNPQI
-239 LEPKLWMVIILIY
+239 WMVIILVY
-252 SFISSWIPV
+252 SFIASWIPV
-261 WMVLQPRDFT
+261 WIILQPRDFT

-278 GLAGLVLG
+278 GLAMMVLG
-286 IIGSGLVGVKIQAPA
+286 LIGSGFAGIKIQAPA
-301 FNINSE
+301 FNINSL
-307 SLEALG
+307 SMEALG
-313 FVWPFLFVT
+313 PIWPFLFVT

-367 VLLVILGAFDFEH
+367 VLLVMLSAVDFEH

-387 MENGYVKQ
+387 VENGHLKQ

-408 TLNNSLGIPIAYG
+408 TLNNGLGIPIYFG

-449 ELWTVLFV
+449 ELWNVLFV
-457 RKPKILES
+457 KKPAFLES
-465 RIFNSILGILLTALL
+465 RMFNVLLGIILTAILS
-480 AFSNGYQKIWP
+480 FTNGYQKIWP

-502 LTLIAVTAWFT
+502 LTLVAVTAWFA

-529 ILTTITSL
+529 IITTMASL

-559 LILAI
+559 LSLAS
-564 GVVILTFKYFF
+564 GVIVLTFKYFF
-575 KLRAELASVKEKEK
+575 KLRAELSKQKIVE
-589 SPIEAKS
+589 PIK

>member
-1 MNIALAMLLSI
+1 MNIAVAMLLSI
-12 IGLLIGFFSWGRYV
+12 AGLTVGFFTWGKYV
-26 ARKAGVDPN
+26 ARKSGVNPN
-35 IPTPAV
+35 LPTPAV

-69 PIVGPILALIYGFVP
+69 PIIGPILALIYGFVP
-84 AWLWLLL
+84 AWLWLML
-91 GVIFIGA
+91 GVIFVGA

-119 ARKTLGNT
+119 AKKTLGNT
-127 GFAFFLSFAIL
+127 GFALFLSFAIL

-153 ALTSYYPI
+153 ALTSTYPI
-161 SKLGLPPDQTLLKTA
+161 SKLGLPPDQTLLKTT
-176 IINGEIQGKIGGIA
+176 IVKGEIYGKIGGIA

-198 LLAPIVGYLLYKKHI
+198 IFAPLVGYLLYKKHI
-213 KTYFASA
+213 KTYIASL
-220 IALSIALSSVI
+220 IALSIVLISVM
-231 IGFKYPVI
+231 IGLKFPVSLNPQI
-239 LEPKLWMVIILIY
+239 WMVIILVY
-252 SFISSWIPV
+252 SFIASWIPV
-261 WMVLQPRDFT
+261 WIILQPRDFA

-278 GLAGLVLG
+278 GLAMMVLG
-286 IIGSGLVGVKIQAPA
+286 LIGSGFAGIKIQAPA
-301 FNINSE
+301 FNINSL
-307 SLEALG
+307 SMEALG
-313 FVWPFLFVT
+313 PIWPFLFVT

-367 VLLVILGAFDFEH
+367 VLLVMLSAVDFEH

-387 MENGYVKQ
+387 VENGHLKQ

-408 TLNNSLGIPIAYG
+408 TLNNGLGIPIYFG

-449 ELWTVLFV
+449 ELWNVLFV
-457 RKPKILES
+457 KKPAFLES
-465 RIFNSILGILLTALL
+465 RMFNALLGIILTAILS
-480 AFSNGYQKIWP
+480 FTNGYQKIWP

-502 LTLIAVTAWFT
+502 LTLVAVTAWFA

-529 ILTTITSL
+529 IITTMASL

-559 LILAI
+559 LSLAS
-564 GVVILTFKYFF
+564 GVIVLTFKYFF
-575 KLRAELASVKEKEK
+575 KLRAELSKQKIVE
-589 SPIEAKS
+589 PIK

>member
-1 MNIALAMLLSI
+1 MNLALAMFLSV
-12 IGLLIGFFSWGRYV
+12 IGLLLGFLTWGKYV
-26 ARKAGVDPN
+26 ARKVGVNPE

-52 KPIVLLG
+52 KPLVLLG

-69 PIVGPILALIYGFVP
+69 PIVGPTLALIYGFVP
-84 AWLWLLL
+84 VWLWLLL

-161 SKLGLPPDQTLLKTA
+161 SKLGLPPDQTLLKTE
-176 IINGEIQGKIGGIA
+176 IINGEVYGKIGGIA

-198 LLAPIVGYLLYKKHI
+198 VFAPFIGYLLYKKHI
-213 KTYFASA
+213 KTYIASI
-220 IALSIALSSVI
+220 IALVIALFSVI
-231 IGFKYPVI
+231 IGFRYPVT
-239 LEPKLWMVIILIY
+239 LDPKLWMVVILIY
-252 SFISSWIPV
+252 SFVASWIPV
-261 WMVLQPRDFT
+261 WIILQPRDFI

-278 GLAGLVLG
+278 GLFSLVLG
-286 IIGSGLVGVKIQAPA
+286 IIGSGFAGVKIQMPA

-307 SLEALG
+307 SIEALG
-313 FVWPFLFVT
+313 TVWPFLFVT

-330 AHSLIATGTTSKQLS
+330 AHALIATGTTSKQLA
-345 NEKYAHLIGYGAMLL
+345 NEKHAHLIGYGAMLL
-360 ESLLGIS
+360 ESLLGLS
-367 VLLVILGAFDFEH
+367 VALAILGAVDFEH
-380 YKELVWP
+380 YKEIVWP
-387 MENGYVKQ
+387 MQGGHPRQ

-408 TLNNSLGIPIAYG
+408 TLNTGLGIPISYG

-449 ELWTVLFV
+449 ELWNVLFV
-457 RKPKILES
+457 KKPAILNS
-465 RIFNSILGILLTALL
+465 RVFNSILGIVLTALL
-480 AFSNGYQKIWP
+480 AFTNGYQKIWP

-502 LTLIAVTAWFT
+502 LTLVAVTAWFA
-513 QKSIKAYF
+513 QRSVKAYF

-529 ILTTITSL
+529 ILTTIASL

-542 RYIESRNLT
+542 RYIESKNLT

-559 LILAI
+559 LFLAI
-564 GVVILTFKYFF
+564 GVVLLTFKYFF
-575 KLRAELASVKEKEK
+575 KLRHELEREKVAEPVK
-589 SPIEAKS
+589 